1 MKALVEHILMVLFV
15 LLLKRVHF
23 VFLYSFCIFVLFCF
37 CRKSLFK
44 LDWETNFN
52 NGPVSPNYSFCRYH
66 CSFPCSCSRFFSLLN
81 LFYSECG
88 SFCQNCTSMF
98 TCNRCKSGFYKMKS
112 SITRME
118 RCTRRCPYGYKNETG
133 GGVCTKGWSAM
144 FESHYI
150 TSHHIT
156 SHHITSHRIASHH
169 TTPCGSHHNSTH
181 YGQVEVKTETKSE
194 K

>member
-1 MKALVEHILMVLFV
+1 M
-15 LLLKRVHF
+15 
-23 VFLYSFCIFVLFCF
+23 
-37 CRKSLFK
+37 
-44 LDWETNFN
+44 
-52 NGPVSPNYSFCRYH
+52 
-66 CSFPCSCSRFFSLLN
+66 LN

-156 SHHITSHRIASHH
+156 SHHITSHRIASHRIASH
-169 TTPCGSHHNSTH
+169 RITSHRIASHRITSHHKLQSELKTHNKRTLKSTFAASLSTVRNFAVKLTGR
-181 YGQVEVKTETKSE
+181 YFEVGLNDRDALSQVFLHVR
-194 K
+194 